1 VAEQGHHMVPEARH
15 SVFLGARLH
24 GLPLSLSALD
34 DAALALVEIDER
46 AHLQLTP
53 LRLKLGGWV
62 AARSR
67 PCRAQKLEP
76 QCFRLTKGDGRL
88 LLPEQDGGGMGAS
101 VVWMGDRGLF
111 QI

>member
-1 VAEQGHHMVPEARH
+1 MCGVVPVKIAVCELVGRREPAEP
-15 SVFLGARLH
+15 
-24 GLPLSLSALD
+24 GLQLITAGIGRAPRFNRPVLIQLSA
-34 DAALALVEIDER
+34 
-46 AHLQLTP
+46 
-53 LRLKLGGWV
+53 
-62 AARSR
+62 R
-67 PCRAQKLEP
+67 PCRAQNLEP

>member
-1 VAEQGHHMVPEARH
+1 MASNMGSTATITGNPQNMIIG
-15 SVFLGARLH
+15 
-24 GLPLSLSALD
+24 SLSHIPYGTFA
-34 DAALALVEIDER
+34 AALSPIAGIGLV
-46 AHLQLTP
+46 LTAV
-53 LRLKLGGWV
+53 LIGLSYR
-62 AARSR
+62 
-67 PCRAQKLEP
+67 CRAQNLEP

>member
-1 VAEQGHHMVPEARH
+1 MIAVEFMGGLYIADVCE
-15 SVFLGARLH
+15 SVR
-24 GLPLSLSALD
+24 SALSTVVCEHRGWRCSD
-34 DAALALVEIDER
+34 PSHRNRAPVRRPLTSGGATLV
-46 AHLQLTP
+46 AMMQT
-53 LRLKLGGWV
+53 
-62 AARSR
+62 
-67 PCRAQKLEP
+67 CRAQNLEP